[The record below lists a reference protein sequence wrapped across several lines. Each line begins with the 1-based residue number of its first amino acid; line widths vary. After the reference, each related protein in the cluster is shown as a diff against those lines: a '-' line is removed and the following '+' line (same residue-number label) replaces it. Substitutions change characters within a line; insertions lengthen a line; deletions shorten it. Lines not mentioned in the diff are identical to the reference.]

1 MSNFKLFAG
10 LLAFLF
16 AVILASVL
24 AVSGLDVVLSWLVAI
39 TLVTFLAYGYDKLV
53 AGSGRARVPEAVL
66 LALTFAGGTLGAL
79 LGRSLFRHK
88 TRKTGFRI
96 RFWLVVAVQVALLV
110 AYFAWLR
117 PQLGAAP

>member
-1 MSNFKLFAG
+1 MGNLKLFAG
-10 LLAFLF
+10 LLAFLLTT
-16 AVILASVL
+16 ILAAVL

-39 TLVTFLAYGYDKLV
+39 TLVTFLVYGYDKLV
-53 AGSGRARVPEAVL
+53 AGSGRTRVPEAVL

-79 LGRSLFRHK
+79 LGRWLFRHK

-96 RFWLVVAVQVALLV
+96 RFWLVVAVQIALLV

-117 PQLGAAP
+117 PRLGAV